1 LQKWTEFEGLI
12 LTDLAY
18 FLSTDIN
25 SVSIWQ
31 LKPDGAQTIVFFRYQ
46 FQTDDDS
53 EAQIT
58 GGDIMFYANKALND
72 PTSVATRGFIM
83 QYVDT
88 GYGYSF
94 CIPTKEE
101 CDPSNGVD
109 FMLLFYYCFGGS
121 FAFMFLSIA
130 MYRICTRKKRQ
141 RAYEAKVRE
150 VRQAQLRLMEHHNKA
165 RRVGMRDVSK
175 QRAHKI
181 HKAHQK
187 VQKKQKKELKAQ
199 AKQEKQLNKLNHL
212 GALAENGVIDPKL
225 GQQVPSHS
233 QHDSNVE
240 LENFR
245 RYSAQ
250 TKELTNDLDV
260 VNRQYA
266 HSAIGV
272 GPYKP
277 PNKGRTRQV
286 AQSVHSNSQATTV
299 SDPAANLP
307 PGWKQYYNNE
317 GIPYYYNQT
326 TGQTTWRHP
335 AAGK

>member
-1 LQKWTEFEGLI
+1 MGA
-12 LTDLAY
+12 LAKKEIED
-18 FLSTDIN
+18 STSS
-25 SVSIWQ
+25 SV
-31 LKPDGAQTIVFFRYQ
+31 
-46 FQTDDDS
+46 
-53 EAQIT
+53 
-58 GGDIMFYANKALND
+58 
-72 PTSVATRGFIM
+72 RGFIM
-83 QYVDT
+83 QYTDST
-88 GYGYSF
+88 YSYKF

-101 CDPSNGVD
+101 CDPSKQINV
-109 FMLLFYYCFGGS
+109 LTIFYFCCGGS
-121 FAFMFLSIA
+121 FGLVIILVIL
-130 MYRICTRKKRQ
+130 YRIATRGRRQ
-141 RAYEAKVRE
+141 RAYEARVRE

-175 QRAHKI
+175 NRAHKI

-187 VQKKQKKELKAQ
+187 VEKKQKKELKAR
-199 AKQEKQLNKLNHL
+199 AKEEKKLNKLNHL
-212 GALAENGVIDPKL
+212 GALAENGVMDPKL

-250 TKELTNDLDV
+250 TKELTNDLDI

-286 AQSVHSNSQATTV
+286 AQSVHSHSQATTV

-307 PGWKQYYNNE
+307 AGWKQF
-317 GIPYYYNQT
+317 
-326 TGQTTWRHP
+326 
-335 AAGK
+335 